1 MTLLLG
7 IPCAIGLLLLAGPML
22 ATLFYSEAFNEHDVK
37 MSTLSLMAYAP
48 GLLAI
53 MLIKILAPGFYARQ
67 DTRTPVRIGIIA
79 MVANMVFNIALV
91 FPLAHAG
98 LALAT
103 TLSSSLNAYLLY
115 QGLRRDKVLMPKR
128 GWTSLL
134 LRASIAGIIMGGFL
148 IWVAGD
154 LNYWLNI
161 EFWERIQYLV
171 LWIGCAAMI
180 YFLALLLMGV
190 RPSHFRSGAH

>member
-1 MTLLLG
+1 
-7 IPCAIGLLLLAGPML
+7 
-22 ATLFYSEAFNEHDVK
+22 
-37 MSTLSLMAYAP
+37 MAYAP

-115 QGLRRDKVLMPKR
+115 HGLRRDKILMPKR

-134 LRASIAGIIMGGFL
+134 LRAVIAGAIMGGFL

-154 LNYWLNI
+154 LSYWLGI
-161 EFWERIQYLV
+161 GFWERIHYLV
-171 LWIGCAAMI
+171 LWISCAALI

-190 RPSHFRSGAH
+190 RPSHFRSGTY

>member
-1 MTLLLG
+1 
-7 IPCAIGLLLLAGPML
+7 
-22 ATLFYSEAFNEHDVK
+22 
-37 MSTLSLMAYAP
+37 MAYSP

-79 MVANMVFNIALV
+79 MVSNMVFNIILV

-115 QGLRRDKVLMPKR
+115 RGLRKDRVLIPRK
-128 GWTSLL
+128 GWMGLL
-134 LRASIAGIIMGGFL
+134 LKALIAGVVMSGFL
-148 IWVAGD
+148 IWSLGE
-154 LNYWLNI
+154 LTFWLEI
-161 EFWERIQYLV
+161 AFWQRIVYL
-171 LWIGCAAMI
+171 LFWIACAASI
-180 YFLALLLMGV
+180 YFLALLVMGV
-190 RPSHFRSGAH
+190 RPSHFRFESR